1 VEVTHTASYRRMDF
15 GNHCVTAAERQGQ
28 NRATRISR
36 ITAALKVSKSD
47 FCKTARLTRNLP
59 VHQPSKFPLRGAPT
73 YPHGRTTAAI
83 IADAG
88 MCGQFPGARR
98 FNSRP
103 NPAYLARAQLASR
116 TPPQGSLSSNET
128 AGEKVSGD
136 F

>member
-1 VEVTHTASYRRMDF
+1 MDF

-88 MCGQFPGARR
+88 MCGQFRAPAVSIRGRIQHTWPEHNLLRGHPPRAACHQTRQLARR
-98 FNSRP
+98 SRGTFE
-103 NPAYLARAQLASR
+103 AKC
-116 TPPQGSLSSNET
+116 ET
-128 AGEKVSGD
+128 
-136 F
+136 